1 MIPQVPEARAGPSFT
16 LARKPKAPLLFCKG
30 FFYADVV
37 KGLCRCSKVS
47 VCGFGFI
54 CCCSCC
60 CVGQSG
66 RKGPQKRPV
75 LPEQLLQVKLL
86 LPAYAG
92 GVREVHFDD
101 LGFAMVS

>member
-1 MIPQVPEARAGPSFT
+1 MWFWFYMLLLLLLR
-16 LARKPKAPLLFCKG
+16 RPKWEEGTAKT
-30 FFYADVV
+30 
-37 KGLCRCSKVS
+37 S
-47 VCGFGFI
+47 
-54 CCCSCC
+54 
-60 CVGQSG
+60 
-66 RKGPQKRPV
+66 V